1 MCDWFEVR
9 LERIFQ
15 SICFLI
21 LRNDTAGIFEHF
33 FSDLGAQGE
42 AKEAYSCTLT
52 APSPKRD
59 NELRKKAKKISG
71 QA

>member
-1 MCDWFEVR
+1 
-9 LERIFQ
+9 L
-15 SICFLI
+15 FL
-21 LRNDTAGIFEHF
+21 DFKDSTAGIFEHF

-42 AKEAYSCTLT
+42 AKEAYFCTLI